1 LFNKLIHSKY
11 GFSRSTWKFTEA
23 GHGKGAADGVG
34 AVVKRT
40 AHSIVAKGT
49 DIENAKD
56 LFKHVG
62 EKVSNVKLYFIDN
75 ASIESITFP
84 NSLKS
89 IKGTMGLHQIISFT
103 TNEIFFECISLLNK

>member
-1 LFNKLIHSKY
+1 
-11 GFSRSTWKFTEA
+11 
-23 GHGKGAADGVG
+23 
-34 AVVKRT
+34 
-40 AHSIVAKGT
+40 VAKGT
-49 DIENAKD
+49 NIENAKD

-89 IKGTMGLHQIISFT
+89 IKG
-103 TNEIFFECISLLNK
+103 NVERENPYFECISLLNK